1 MVLKTFPGSPVRTKY
16 CWGIKSETRTCF
28 ELPMLTK
35 TIASLAHWLASSN
48 QRGYWIAPLESDVSR
63 TLQPRAWNYLHHTRQ
78 EDRDALSVH
87 CIFSI
92 RGSSAVQWGS
102 AQQTIDIWHNIYF
115 RSHLIKETIVQSFLI
130 SNPKTHRVL

>member
-1 MVLKTFPGSPVRTKY
+1 MKHV
-16 CWGIKSETRTCF
+16 
-28 ELPMLTK
+28 
-35 TIASLAHWLASSN
+35 LASSCRCWLKRLPHSFTDSLVQIN
-48 QRGYWIAPLESDVSR
+48 GRGYWIAPLESDVSR

-130 SNPKTHRVL
+130 SNPKTHRVLQVKHMKCIHQHVRP